1 MANPKIDSI
10 QLKGGDETIYDITL
24 PSSATPSIT
33 SLTTNSLIVNSGAT
47 FNGSNP
53 IVIMSGT
60 TSYNL
65 RSIVANL
72 GTQVTYT
79 VSSNTLYITTK

>member
-10 QLKGGDETIYDITL
+10 MIKGGDETVYDITL
-24 PSSATPSIT
+24 PSSATPTIT
-33 SLTTNSLIVNSGAT
+33 SLTTSSLIVNTGAT
-47 FNGSNP
+47 FSGAGP
-53 IVIMSGT
+53 VVIMSGT
-60 TSYNL
+60 ASYNL
-65 RSIVANL
+65 RSIIPNL